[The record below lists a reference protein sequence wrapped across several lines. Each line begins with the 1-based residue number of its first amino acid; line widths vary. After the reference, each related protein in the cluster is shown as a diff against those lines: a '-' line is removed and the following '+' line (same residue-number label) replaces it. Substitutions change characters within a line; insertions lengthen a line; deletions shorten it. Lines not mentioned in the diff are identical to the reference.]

1 MSSKNSK
8 GETYGKGRTRNYVT
22 VVYPESAPDNWL
34 DIVSSSKVP
43 CFVSPLHDKDTNADG
58 TVKKA
63 HWHVIIMFE
72 NVKTNEQAVDF
83 IKTFNGVG
91 CEPVKS
97 LRSYARYLCHLDNP
111 DKYQYSRDD
120 VKSFGGADYI
130 YTIGTAADKTK
141 SIREMITFV
150 NEQDVTCFADLM
162 LYASEN
168 RSDWFDTLINSGAYV
183 IKEYI
188 KSYTW
193 KYHHTEEK

>member
-1 MSSKNSK
+1 MSENKSKEK
-8 GETYGKGRTRNYVT
+8 TRGAGRTRNFAT
-22 VVYPESAPDNWL
+22 VVYPESAPVHWL

-43 CFVSPLHDKDTNADG
+43 CFVSPLHDKDTNPDN

-63 HWHVIIMFE
+63 HYHVIAMFE
-72 NVKTNEQAVDF
+72 SVKTNEQAVEF
-83 IKTFNGVG
+83 FKTFNGVG
-91 CEPVKS
+91 CEVVKS
-97 LRSYARYLCHLDNP
+97 LRSYARYLCHMDNP

-141 SIREMITFV
+141 SIREMISFI